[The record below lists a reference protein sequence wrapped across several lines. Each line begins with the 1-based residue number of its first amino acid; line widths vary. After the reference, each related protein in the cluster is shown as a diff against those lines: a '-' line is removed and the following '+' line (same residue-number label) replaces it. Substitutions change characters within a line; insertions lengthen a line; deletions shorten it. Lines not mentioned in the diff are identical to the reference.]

1 MSQHPSRR
9 LPLLRT
15 LASPWGAFGAGLLGL
30 ALAIVLAVPVTAAS
44 KPPPPPPR
52 QVLYDPDPATC
63 KPASLQQ
70 GFQQQLLPWADQ
82 PAHVQAKLRQVQL
95 EMMAATLQRCVSKG
109 LLTPEQAG
117 ALQRE
122 LTQAQPGG
130 ATASPSGARP

>member
-1 MSQHPSRR
+1 
-9 LPLLRT
+9 LRT

-63 KPASLQQ
+63 KPASLQK

-82 PAHVQAKLRQVQL
+82 PAQVQAKLRQVQL
-95 EMMAATLQRCVSKG
+95 ELMGATLQRCVSKG
-109 LLTPEQAG
+109 LLSLEQEG
-117 ALQRE
+117 ALRRE
-122 LTQAQPGG
+122 LTQAQPDG
-130 ATASPSGARP
+130 AMASPSGARP